1 MLRNTLTVCALCAT
15 LLIVCCFAPV
25 PAHAAT
31 LDQDDLA
38 AIEQIVEKGVAKR
51 LAPVNRTLAMMQDDG
66 VTPTEVAGG
75 IGYIVGIGGL
85 LAWGASRRKRD

>member
-1 MLRNTLTVCALCAT
+1 MLRKTLSAIALGAALLLPCA
-15 LLIVCCFAPV
+15 FS
-25 PAHAAT
+25 PAAAFSAT

-51 LAPVNRTLAMMQDDG
+51 LAPVNRTLAMMQDEG